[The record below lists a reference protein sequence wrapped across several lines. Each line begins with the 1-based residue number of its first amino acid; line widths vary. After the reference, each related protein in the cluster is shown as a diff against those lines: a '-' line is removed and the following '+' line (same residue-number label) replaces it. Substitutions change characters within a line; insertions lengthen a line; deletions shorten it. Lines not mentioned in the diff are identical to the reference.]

1 RADADGHRVG
11 HPCARGDARPGTGPG
26 GLVAARRDFRTLR
39 KGTSEILL
47 AEPVAAESPWLPWS
61 CRSSGFD
68 KRRQVSSAA
77 RDNFPTRDEINA
89 EAVALP
95 SLCTGGAGRDVGIGV
110 QGVWTWF
117 HDDVILNGG
126 RGRQVTR
133 GWRPRPATAR
143 APGSIHA
150 ALWRLATTSSCRS
163 CPRGVPSEPATWRKP
178 NARSS
183 PRRRGHENVARHTPG
198 HRRCPRRS

>member
-1 RADADGHRVG
+1 MVARRCILWTLLPWLDKVIGAPVCVASDFLSGIEREVLSCRFVRRLVTFPLPALPPEEVRQLRCRASAQ
-11 HPCARGDARPGTGPG
+11 
-26 GLVAARRDFRTLR
+26 AAR
-39 KGTSEILL
+39 
-47 AEPVAAESPWLPWS
+47 
-61 CRSSGFD
+61 
-68 KRRQVSSAA
+68 VS
-77 RDNFPTRDEINA
+77 
-89 EAVALP
+89 
-95 SLCTGGAGRDVGIGV
+95 GAGRDVGIGA
-110 QGVWTWF
+110 QDVWTWF
-117 HDDVILNGG
+117 HNDVILNGG

-183 PRRRGHENVARHTPG
+183 PRRRGHENAARHTPG